1 MTHEKDQ
8 EDQNKYYLSY
18 TKPPVLDMKWE
29 NRDINVIECKHFKV
43 PSSRKWRL
51 GENVA
56 LQKSRVTLT
65 VVSSNNSR
73 VVYTASSESCES
85 RRFVRCWNKIERK
98 HVQEQPNQF
107 HFYNQNMGFVNRM
120 DQNVAKYRIDIR
132 MKKWWWS
139 PLV

>member
-1 MTHEKDQ
+1 
-8 EDQNKYYLSY
+8 
-18 TKPPVLDMKWE
+18 MKWE

-43 PSSRKWRL
+43 PFSRKWRL

-120 DQNVAKYRIDIR
+120 DQNVAKYWYRNEKMVVVPVCLNGRCCYSGCVVIV
-132 MKKWWWS
+132 S
-139 PLV
+139 Y